1 MYFPEYK
8 ELFDEYKE
16 KVDDLYKAYH
26 LMWLSFSQLKF
37 NSRKEIA
44 LFLQDA
50 KDVYDITFMFKM
62 IDGKIKE
69 SCDYFEDMS
78 LDKFVDIFHRYEHFW
93 EVND

>member
-1 MYFPEYK
+1 
-8 ELFDEYKE
+8 
-16 KVDDLYKAYH
+16 
-26 LMWLSFSQLKF
+26 MWLSFSQLEF

-50 KDVYDITFMFKM
+50 KDVYDMGFIFKM

-69 SCDYFEDMS
+69 SCDYFADMS
-78 LDKFVDIFHRYEHFW
+78 LDKFVDILHKYEHYW